1 MIYLIEILLK
11 KYLTDCDRIIDLL
24 DLESIKRKNMILKSD
39 DLKQENGKCLIITAF
54 DDMMYYTDEIS
65 IFDYLL
71 KYGMTVTFMLKQ
83 NIPINVDEFSERIK
97 GYFAKYPIIKINIQL
112 VDHHMFLI
120 IQLVKNMLQNIYKNK
135 LGFCKNTSKYYHLY
149 IIITVLNL
157 PNLDIYQQYGFYNKY
172 MQKCY
177 DFKPRKHTKNPEKIE
192 HGTQWNCVDLSRLVG
207 SEQM

>member
-83 NIPINVDEFSERIK
+83 NIPINVDEFSPFIIMIK
-97 GYFAKYPIIKINIQL
+97 LRFTPSKFSQSYAKNL
-112 VDHHMFLI
+112 AS
-120 IQLVKNMLQNIYKNK
+120 
-135 LGFCKNTSKYYHLY
+135 FCKNTSKYYHLY